1 MNNEAGKGS
10 GFAAD
15 QPPHF
20 GRQRKRRMA
29 ALRVK
34 RIGRND
40 RLGQVLIMSLWLALS
55 LLTSRATAQ
64 DLPVEN
70 NARQSLQNRLLS
82 VDAAPDSELKQRLG
96 AIFSRIDEFKEVRVD
111 VEDGVVKLSGAVLR
125 AKDRIAAEDM
135 VARFKDVV
143 YVVNSIE
150 EKTDV
155 ETRVNPAIKKIE
167 QNINKAMKYLPL
179 LIVAAVIIFLFWLL
193 AHYAARW
200 EVPYR
205 RFGINP
211 LLRNLIHQIL
221 RAAIMLTGVILALD
235 ILDLTTLVGALAGT
249 AGVAGLAVGFAFR
262 DIVENYL
269 AGVLLSIRSPFAIN
283 DLVQIG
289 THEGKVVRLT
299 SREMVLMTLDG
310 NHVVIP
316 NSTVFKTTIYNYTR
330 NPMRR
335 FRFHVG
341 VGVTEDLARV
351 QEVGC
356 NALRRIKGVVSDPG
370 PFMRVEELADFNVV
384 VKFFGWVD
392 QRQVDF
398 LKVQSEAIRVVKAA
412 LDGAGVEMPE
422 PTQKVRFYPLPPE
435 EAQAGSR
442 IPPVTQAQVE
452 QAAAEADVSPDT
464 YLDDQIKED
473 QAQSDEENILVRPA
487 RERP

>member
-1 MNNEAGKGS
+1 MNDKANKGS
-10 GFAAD
+10 GIEAD
-15 QPPHF
+15 QPPHS
-20 GRQRKRRMA
+20 GRHRKRRMV

-40 RLGQVLIMSLWLALS
+40 RLGQVLTSSVCLALF
-55 LLTSRATAQ
+55 LFIPPATAQ
-64 DLPVEN
+64 NLPAES
-70 NARQSLQNRLLS
+70 NAKQSLQNRLLS
-82 VDAAPDSELKQRLG
+82 VDAAPDLELKQRLG

-125 AKDRIAAEDM
+125 AKDRLAAEDM

-155 ETRVNPAIKKIE
+155 EMRVNPAIKKIE

-335 FRFHVG
+335 FAFHVG

-435 EAQAGSR
+435 EAQAVSR
-442 IPPVTQAQVE
+442 TPPATLAQVE

-464 YLDDQIKED
+464 YLDKQIKED
-473 QAQSDEENILVRPA
+473 QAQSDEENILVRPV

>member
-10 GFAAD
+10 GIEAD

-20 GRQRKRRMA
+20 GWQRKRKMV
-29 ALRVK
+29 ALWVK
-34 RIGRND
+34 TIGRNH
-40 RLGQVLIMSLWLALS
+40 RLGQVLSMSLWLALS
-55 LLTSRATAQ
+55 LLISPATAQ
-64 DLPVEN
+64 NLPAED

-125 AKDRIAAEDM
+125 ARDRIAAEDM

-143 YVVNSIE
+143 YVVNDIE

-167 QNINKAMKYLPL
+167 QNINRAMKYLPL

-205 RFGINP
+205 RFGVNP
-211 LLRNLIHQIL
+211 LLRNLIRQIL
-221 RAAIMLTGVILALD
+221 RAVIMLTGVILALD

-335 FRFHVG
+335 FGFHVG

-356 NALRRIKGVVSDPG
+356 NALRRIKGVVPDPG
-370 PFMRVEELADFNVV
+370 PFMRVDELADFNVV

-398 LKVQSEAIRVVKAA
+398 LKVQSEAIRVIKAA

-422 PTQKVRFYPLPPE
+422 PTQKVRFYPLLPE
-435 EAQAGSR
+435 EAQAVSR
-442 IPPVTQAQVE
+442 TPPVTQAQVE

-464 YLDDQIKED
+464 YLDKQIKED
-473 QAQSDEENILVRPA
+473 QAQSDEENILVRPV